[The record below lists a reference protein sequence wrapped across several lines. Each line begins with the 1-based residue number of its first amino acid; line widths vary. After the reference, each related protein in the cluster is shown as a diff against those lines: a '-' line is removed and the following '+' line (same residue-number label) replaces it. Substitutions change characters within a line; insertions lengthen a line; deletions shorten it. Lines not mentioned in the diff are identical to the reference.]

1 MSNNNIK
8 TSEKK
13 ISFQL
18 FNLPDE
24 RKVSQQFCFWKN
36 KLPNGKKKKI
46 LHSYSIS
53 QSLLI
58 AFNKLFKQF
67 VYNTAQLIN
76 ELKSCLQLSKKY
88 KKRIHQ

>member
-1 MSNNNIK
+1 MSNSNIK
-8 TSEKK
+8 TSERK
-13 ISFQL
+13 ISFQF

-24 RKVSQQFCFWKN
+24 IKVSQQFCFWKN

-76 ELKSCLQLSKKY
+76 ELEPCLQLSKKY
-88 KKRIHQ
+88 KKRMHQ